1 VTCQGLFCYSG
12 HDLTIN
18 YGYIP
23 LRFPPSNMHFLLFL
37 GEVLAIVQTMSH
49 EYYLEQT
56 KLYLIFLRRCMIK
69 EIKLSHLFV
78 VTITVDLTL

>member
-1 VTCQGLFCYSG
+1 MKIILRFIP
-12 HDLTIN
+12 DLTIN
-18 YGYIP
+18 YGYIL

-56 KLYLIFLRRCMIK
+56 KLYPIFLRRCMIK
-69 EIKLSHLFV
+69 EIKLSV
-78 VTITVDLTL
+78 VCCYNYC

>member
-1 VTCQGLFCYSG
+1 MKIILRFI

-18 YGYIP
+18 YGYFF

-37 GEVLAIVQTMSH
+37 GEDLAIVQTMSH

-56 KLYLIFLRRCMIK
+56 KLFLIFLRRCTIK